1 MREPPEHQR
10 PRAKPA
16 RPARSSHGADE
27 DEEPVLASIPEGP
40 HDTRLEGDAT
50 PIGLAYDARPMS
62 KPPARNP
69 AAQPSE
75 REEALAL
82 PEGAWLAMR
91 KSGGLLFSSR
101 EVVVYG
107 DGRVTGSA
115 IGGGRPERDAPPRR
129 LGAAQLAALRR
140 AVEQVN
146 FARLPAAVGHQ
157 GRDAFIYELIARSGR
172 ATHAVE
178 VFEGAIPEQLA
189 PLVEQLNRL
198 LPRDEP

>member
-1 MREPPEHQR
+1 MKEPPQRQR
-10 PRAKPA
+10 PGTKPP
-16 RPARSSHGADE
+16 RRTQPAEGAGE
-27 DEEPVLASIPEGP
+27 AEGAVLASIPEGP
-40 HDTRLEGDAT
+40 RDTRLGGDAA
-50 PIGLAYDARPMS
+50 PPRIAGDAQPTS
-62 KPPARNP
+62 QAPARNQ
-69 AAQPSE
+69 AARPSE

-107 DGRVTGSA
+107 DGRVAGSA
-115 IGGGRPERDAPPRR
+115 IGGGRPERDSPPRR
-129 LGAAQLAALRR
+129 LAAAQLAALRR
-140 AVEQVN
+140 AVEQID
-146 FARLPAAVGHQ
+146 FGRLPAVAGRQ
-157 GRDAFIYELIARSGR
+157 GRDAFVYELVARSGR

>member
-1 MREPPEHQR
+1 M
-10 PRAKPA
+10 
-16 RPARSSHGADE
+16 
-27 DEEPVLASIPEGP
+27 LASIPEGP

-50 PIGLAYDARPMS
+50 PVGLADDARPMS

-69 AAQPSE
+69 AALPPE
-75 REEALAL
+75 REELLAL
-82 PEGAWLAMR
+82 PQGAWLAMR

-101 EVVVYG
+101 EVAVYE

-115 IGGGRPERDAPPRR
+115 IGGGRLERDSPPRR
-129 LGAAQLAALRR
+129 LAPAQLAALRR
-140 AVEQVN
+140 AVEQID
-146 FARLPAAVGHQ
+146 FGRLPAVAGRQ
-157 GRDAFIYELIARSGR
+157 GRDAFVYELVARSGR

-178 VFEGAIPEQLA
+178 VFEGAIPEQVA

>member
-1 MREPPEHQR
+1 MKGPPQRQRPGTEPPR
-10 PRAKPA
+10 PT
-16 RPARSSHGADE
+16 RPAEGAGEADAV
-27 DEEPVLASIPEGP
+27 PVERKAAWQAASRQLAS
-40 HDTRLEGDAT
+40 D
-50 PIGLAYDARPMS
+50 
-62 KPPARNP
+62 P
-69 AAQPSE
+69 AAQPSG

-101 EVVVYG
+101 EVVVYE
-107 DGRVTGSA
+107 DGRVIGSA
-115 IGGGRPERDAPPRR
+115 IGGGRPERDATPRR
-129 LGAAQLAALRR
+129 LAAAQLAALRR
-140 AVEQVN
+140 AVEQID
-146 FARLPAAVGHQ
+146 FGRLPAVAGHQ
-157 GRDAFIYELIARSGR
+157 GRDAFVYELVARSGR

>member
-1 MREPPEHQR
+1 MKEPPQRQR
-10 PRAKPA
+10 PGMKPPQPT
-16 RPARSSHGADE
+16 RPAEGADAAE
-27 DEEPVLASIPEGP
+27 AAVLASIPEGP
-40 HDTRLEGDAT
+40 RDTRLEGDTA
-50 PIGLAYDARPMS
+50 PSGIAGDSRPMS
-62 KPPARNP
+62 KSPARNP

-101 EVVVYG
+101 EVAVYD

-157 GRDAFIYELIARSGR
+157 GRDAFVYELIARSGR

-178 VFEGAIPEQLA
+178 VFEGDIPEQLA
-189 PLVEQLNRL
+189 PLVEQLNHL
-198 LPRDEP
+198 LPRDEA